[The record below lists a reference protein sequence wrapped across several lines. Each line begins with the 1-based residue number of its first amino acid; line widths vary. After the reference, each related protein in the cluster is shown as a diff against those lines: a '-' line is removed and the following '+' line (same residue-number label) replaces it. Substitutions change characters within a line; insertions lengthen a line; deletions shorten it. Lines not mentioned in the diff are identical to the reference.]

1 MEGISYEPGTILRET
16 MHEVCAQL
24 KQTVETLSIE
34 RVVIGLFF
42 TGVKLSNG
50 AGGLCFTPIKEIP
63 EAVCCPS
70 SMSTMP
76 LSGKLRGKPVLPFVE
91 QMLDGGALKKAI
103 GIATLNALSMT
114 CWEEQPPTSYKIAS
128 GMDAMDAVTIADK
141 DYVILVGAFI
151 PILKTLKRR
160 GKPFGI
166 LELNPSVLLSEEMRY
181 LIAPEQRDEELFKAD
196 LIISTGT
203 TLINDTL
210 EGILKQKTPG
220 ARVVVVGPTAS
231 SIPDAFFRRG
241 VDILGG
247 VRVIDPD
254 RVLDMI
260 AEAGSGF
267 HFFDKG
273 ADRIVIRAPS
283 ALSGSSWQSLEPRSR
298 GGKAIADFS
307 QY

>member
-1 MEGISYEPGTILRET
+1 MEDISYEPGAILRET
-16 MHEVCAQL
+16 MHEVCARL

-70 SMSTMP
+70 SMSAMP
-76 LSGKLRGKPVLPFVE
+76 LSGKMRGNSVLPFLE
-91 QMLDGGALKKAI
+91 QMLDGGALNKAI

-114 CWEEQPPTSYKIAS
+114 CWKEQLPTSYKITS
-128 GMDAMDAVTIADK
+128 GMDAMDAVTVEDN

-151 PILKTLKRR
+151 PTLKALKKR

-166 LELNPSVLLSEEMRY
+166 LELNPSVLYPEELQY
-181 LIAPEQRDEELFKAD
+181 LIAPERRDEELSKAD
-196 LIISTGT
+196 LIIATGT

-210 EGILKQKTPG
+210 EGILKQKKPG
-220 ARVVVVGPTAS
+220 ARVVVMGPTAS

-247 VRVIDPD
+247 VSVVDPD
-254 RVLDMI
+254 RVLDLI

-273 ADRIVIRAPS
+273 ADRIVIQAP
-283 ALSGSSWQSLEPRSR
+283 GS
-298 GGKAIADFS
+298 
-307 QY
+307 